1 MSRFYRFGDRRKVE
15 FKKNLV
21 VQATSET
28 AFPYSDI
35 MRKTGIS
42 LSMIMFLSDDN
53 NKKYNSN
60 LCYKIRKHKV
70 SYIINY
76 NKTLKRLDVVSQII

>member
-1 MSRFYRFGDRRKVE
+1 MV
-15 FKKNLV
+15 V

-42 LSMIMFLSDDN
+42 LIMIMFLSDDN

-60 LCYKIRKHKV
+60 LCYKIRKHTPRIFV
-70 SYIINY
+70 ILLWFISFN
-76 NKTLKRLDVVSQII
+76 LFHFCL